1 MSAGTHARPVR
12 TRPHHPPGT
21 LLRLLLRQ
29 VRAENRAFWRNP
41 AAAFFTF
48 AFPLVFMV
56 ILNLVFASSGGDGAV
71 RFYTPA
77 IVAFSIVNAG
87 FTTLAMSV
95 TIARDEGILKRVRG
109 TPLPPLVYLLAR
121 VVHSACM
128 GLLLA
133 AIVALFG
140 ALAFG
145 VPLPLERLPLLLVVL
160 LVGASTFCALGLAVC
175 GFIPSA
181 AAAPAVVNAIAL
193 PLLFISNTFV
203 RIETGVLVTVGSL
216 FPIRPF
222 ADSLQALWDPV
233 RAGAFD
239 PTAILFVGAWGI
251 AGIVVAARTF
261 TWEPRA

>member
-1 MSAGTHARPVR
+1 MSASAGSRRGAV
-12 TRPHHPPGT
+12 G
-21 LLRLLLRQ
+21 LGRLLVRQ
-29 VRAENRAFWRNP
+29 LAAENRAFWRNP

-56 ILNLVFASSGGDGAV
+56 ILNLVFIDVPGAL

-77 IVAFSIVNAG
+77 LVAFAIVNAG
-87 FTTLAMSV
+87 FTTLAMSI

-109 TPLPPLVYLLAR
+109 TPLPPLVYLVAR
-121 VVHSACM
+121 VVHSSLL

-133 AIVALFG
+133 GIVALFG

-145 VPLPLERLPLLLVVL
+145 VPLPLERLPLLVLSL
-160 LVGASTFCALGLAVC
+160 LVGAASFCALGLAVS
-175 GFIPSA
+175 GLIPSA

-203 RIETGVLVTVGSL
+203 RIEDGILVSVGGL

-222 ADSLQALWDPV
+222 SDLLQALWDPG
-233 RAGAFD
+233 RAGPVEIADLAFV
-239 PTAILFVGAWGI
+239 AAWGI
-251 AGIVVAARTF
+251 AGLVIALRTF
-261 TWEPRA
+261 SWEPRA